1 MHQVQHAPGY
11 IDLGLSAAETGERLP
26 WFPRTRI
33 QQGTPRRYRTI
44 YIDISGKILTA
55 ADPVTA
61 DLANALVAL
70 RGGH

>member
-1 MHQVQHAPGY
+1 MV
-11 IDLGLSAAETGERLP
+11 SANPDSARNA
-26 WFPRTRI
+26 
-33 QQGTPRRYRTI
+33 RRYRTI